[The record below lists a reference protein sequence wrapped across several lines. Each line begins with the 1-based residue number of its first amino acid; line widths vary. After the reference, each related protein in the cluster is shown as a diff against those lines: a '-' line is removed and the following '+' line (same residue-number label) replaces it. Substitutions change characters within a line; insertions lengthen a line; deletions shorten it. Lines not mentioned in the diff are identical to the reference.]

1 MPMNY
6 MNAKKRGLVKL
17 KGGGPVDSG
26 GAVEHMAS
34 IQDELASDNPN
45 KDNIAFSKAALK
57 RASKADKA
65 KARKILNSSGLY
77 DMDKGNR

>member
-1 MPMNY
+1 
-6 MNAKKRGLVKL
+6 
-17 KGGGPVDSG
+17 
-26 GAVEHMAS
+26 
-34 IQDELASDNPN
+34 DELASDNPN